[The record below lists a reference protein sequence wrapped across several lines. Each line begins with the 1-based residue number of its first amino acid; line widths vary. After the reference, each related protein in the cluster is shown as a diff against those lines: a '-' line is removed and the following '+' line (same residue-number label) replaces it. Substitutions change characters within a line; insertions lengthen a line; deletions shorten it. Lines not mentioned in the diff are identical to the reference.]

1 MEFARKN
8 SLCRFICGDSLFR
21 SLHRSFS
28 QHHNLLQKN
37 RTRPI
42 CSRSEFPHTHVKQG
56 ASHAPLWA
64 PACESLLL
72 WIPEDTHTLWSVS
85 GVSLLSL
92 KCEDHLFRWM
102 LAFPGVFS
110 RTSCFGSFSV
120 LSFFMLCFYKTSF
133 LALVAFSSSSLHCFL
148 KIWIF
153 TLRLQ
158 LMLYMC
164 VLFPVFLQDDFE
176 GLVSLTFWFPRL
188 YF

>member
-1 MEFARKN
+1 M
-8 SLCRFICGDSLFR
+8 
-21 SLHRSFS
+21 
-28 QHHNLLQKN
+28 
-37 RTRPI
+37 
-42 CSRSEFPHTHVKQG
+42 KQG
-56 ASHAPLWA
+56 GSQAPLWA
-64 PACESLLL
+64 PACDSLLP
-72 WIPEDTHTLWSVS
+72 WIPEDAHTLWSVS
-85 GVSLLSL
+85 AVSLLSL

-120 LSFFMLCFYKTSF
+120 LSFFMLYFYKTSF

-164 VLFPVFLQDDFE
+164 VLFPVFPQDDFE
-176 GLVSLTFWFPRL
+176 GLVSLTFWFPHL